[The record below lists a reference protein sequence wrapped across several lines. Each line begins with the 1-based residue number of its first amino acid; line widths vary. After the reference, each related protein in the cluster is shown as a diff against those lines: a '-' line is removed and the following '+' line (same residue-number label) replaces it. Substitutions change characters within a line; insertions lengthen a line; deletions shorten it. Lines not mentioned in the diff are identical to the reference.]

1 MFLLE
6 EGANTSCNTISDSA
20 MNYQVE
26 SCSGQTKGSVL
37 SLCVFKYVFFK
48 KKNRLYSVC
57 FFFYQSLSVD
67 TILQQDIEGKKQ
79 EIMVY

>member
-26 SCSGQTKGSVL
+26 SCSDQTKGSVL
-37 SLCVFKYVFFK
+37 SLCVFKHVFFLRKIGYTVYVFFFI
-48 KKNRLYSVC
+48 N
-57 FFFYQSLSVD
+57 LSVD